1 MTATTFWLDGLAAEL
16 TQDSAGNGPS
26 LPMWEYSTP
35 GLTTESWQYPAT
47 AILITLQVKL
57 ILNKQHYMQV
67 IKQEQIHDS
76 NLLDHQY
83 EQLRQSDYFVSS
95 HYNIHKICISRLAE
109 ADNTTQ

>member
-1 MTATTFWLDGLAAEL
+1 
-16 TQDSAGNGPS
+16 
-26 LPMWEYSTP
+26 
-35 GLTTESWQYPAT
+35 
-47 AILITLQVKL
+47 
-57 ILNKQHYMQV
+57 MQV